1 MIKITLIQLLY
12 FKDFFNYRQ
21 PHEIFI

>member
-12 FKDFFNYRQ
+12 FKDFFNNRQ